1 MGQLDPRQCEGGR
14 AEGFESEHRSAPPL
28 DRPMVLLDDVVQVA
42 AAANLDR
49 LPASVLLAQQSDSP
63 MTGYISIQVYC
74 ARPPPPLDFQ
84 QPFSRRL
91 VPPQSCVCRIE
102 ASQSIYRAGPQP
114 DTRNA
119 PGRQWARRSRPF
131 ARRTQLA
138 GQIVPTASHTLGH
151 TDAPTA

>member
-63 MTGYISIQVYC
+63 MTGYISSRFIVLGHPP
-74 ARPPPPLDFQ
+74 RPWTFNSPFQ
-84 QPFSRRL
+84 EGSRRL
-91 VPPQSCVCRIE
+91 N
-102 ASQSIYRAGPQP
+102 RAFVAQK
-114 DTRNA
+114 RVN
-119 PGRQWARRSRPF
+119 RS
-131 ARRTQLA
+131 
-138 GQIVPTASHTLGH
+138 
-151 TDAPTA
+151 